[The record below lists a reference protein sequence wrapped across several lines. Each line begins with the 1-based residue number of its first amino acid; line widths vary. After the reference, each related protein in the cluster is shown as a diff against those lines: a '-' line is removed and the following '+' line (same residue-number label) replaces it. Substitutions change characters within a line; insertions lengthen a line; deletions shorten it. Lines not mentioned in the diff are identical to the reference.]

1 MPCRSKAVVS
11 RLCLYDSKR
20 IWLLEL
26 RQIGGQIWWGCVF
39 YLAWYATAVS
49 DLLELALLDVWDR
62 GARTSFNSSPSSHFL
77 FFLSLCFPCMRGF
90 LDFFVFSLAAWSVV
104 AYLLSAVLKSRR
116 PSRQRCRDD
125 SGPGILVKVV
135 SKRTGWKNHFYG
147 IHNFY
152 SGDFSSRFGIYVGF
166 V

>member
-1 MPCRSKAVVS
+1 
-11 RLCLYDSKR
+11 
-20 IWLLEL
+20 
-26 RQIGGQIWWGCVF
+26 
-39 YLAWYATAVS
+39 
-49 DLLELALLDVWDR
+49 
-62 GARTSFNSSPSSHFL
+62 
-77 FFLSLCFPCMRGF
+77 MRGF